1 MNIGI
6 FTDTYC
12 PQINGVATSVAT
24 LWSELESRG
33 HKVFIFTAKDPAE
46 RDKEA
51 NVFRLPSLP
60 FVFSPA
66 YRATYLYPPRLLL
79 NMSRLGLDVVH
90 THTEFSV
97 GLLGK
102 IVSEYLR
109 VPHIHTYHTKY
120 EDYIHYIA
128 KGRLISRNMAGKFSR
143 IFCNR
148 AQVVVA
154 PTPSTRESLLRY
166 GVKRPIEV
174 IPTGINFEPFA
185 KSGFVPEDIREL
197 KESLGINADCPVVV
211 NVGRVA
217 REKSVDVLI
226 NAMPELLGRIPDAK
240 LVIVGNGPIIGEMTS
255 LAAGLGV
262 GKSVIFTGGKPLAEI
277 GKYYQVGD
285 VFATASTSE
294 TQGLTYYEA
303 MASGL
308 PVVAKSDASNVGTLI
323 DGFNSYIFDDDA
335 QLADVLCTALT
346 DKEKALTLTGN
357 AYETIKPL
365 NSKKYGETM
374 EKLYES
380 VIEQYGGKGFGK
392 MISTN
397 VKKIL
402 LHRLNVRQKEV
413 VDFGAEREA
422 DDDACP

>member
-1 MNIGI
+1 MNIGM

-24 LWSELESRG
+24 LTGELESRG
-33 HKVFIFTAKDPAE
+33 HKVFIFTAKDPATPG
-46 RDKEA
+46 KEA
-51 NVFRLPSLP
+51 NVFRLPSMP
-60 FVFSPA
+60 FVFSPT
-66 YRATYLYPPRLLL
+66 YRATYLYPPRLLM
-79 NMSRLGLDVVH
+79 NMRKLDLDVVH

-102 IVSEYLR
+102 IVSEYLQI
-109 VPHIHTYHTKY
+109 PHVHTYHTMWEEY
-120 EDYIHYIA
+120 THYVA
-128 KGRLISRNMAGKFSR
+128 RGRLITRGMAAKFSKL
-143 IFCNR
+143 FCNR
-148 AQVVVA
+148 AQTVVA
-154 PTPSTRESLLRY
+154 PVPSTRERLLQY

-185 KSGFVPEDIREL
+185 KSGFAPEDIREL
-197 KESLGINADCPVVV
+197 KEGLGISEDCPVVV

-226 NAMPELLGRIPDAK
+226 KAMPKLIQHISDAK

-255 LAAGLGV
+255 LAASLGV
-262 GKSVIFTGGKPLAEI
+262 GKSVIFTGGKPLDEV

-308 PVVAKSDASNVGTLI
+308 PVVAKRDTSIADTLI

-335 QLADVLCTALT
+335 QLADVLHLALT
-346 DKEKALTLTGN
+346 DKDKARMLTCN

-365 NSKKYGETM
+365 SSKKYGETV
-374 EKLYES
+374 EELYQS
-380 VIEQYGGKGFGK
+380 VIGQNVGRGIGKR
-392 MISTN
+392 IYSN
-397 VKKIL
+397 VKKIASKL
-402 LHRLNVRQKEV
+402 SGKE
-413 VDFGAEREA
+413 
-422 DDDACP
+422 